1 MKEHTYGWYPSA
13 KNVYEERRLGAPT
26 PYQIEALYRFRDS
39 KYYQP
44 PITPA
49 SVQSHAS
56 QRPVSSTSHASKQ
69 SQHKHAFTLRAKSVP
84 IHTNYRP
91 PPKLILPTPQ
101 ECWSTQTPEAEVAS
115 LPAYVQ
121 PPPSRPTSL
130 RKSATP
136 QATLLS
142 PPPKSV
148 TPKAMPVSPPP
159 KSVTPKVTPPSSASQ
174 PAVTP
179 LATPVVIPSAEQ
191 GVTKVPSTAEMSR
204 KRVQSAK
211 VRRESATTPQR
222 PVKSAGPERASPGH
236 LLTPPVQ
243 TSEGRDHLQIGTVR
257 ESPMP
262 VKTDFNVAWPQPDTL
277 ADEDMIDRTTP
288 LSVTHLRPGAPT
300 PPRSLRPASFQ
311 RTPSARSVI
320 PSPAD
325 KPPSSKKGPLR
336 PKAPSPYKMEQMLEE
351 EEMFRAET
359 PDYET
364 QARKHGW
371 LMEVHGDPLN
381 LKKVS
386 RRLPYTVK
394 VAEPELERDPPKVH
408 MENETFFL
416 NTIPRRPM
424 AFTIDKEWISEMIHA
439 KRMELQKKHGI
450 NYRYKNFSFV
460 Y

>member
-13 KNVYEERRLGAPT
+13 KNVYEERRMGAPT

-49 SVQSHAS
+49 EQRTPKPSSQASMQRSPS
-56 QRPVSSTSHASKQ
+56 QRPASSTSHASKP
-69 SQHKHAFTLRAKSVP
+69 STITLRAKSVP
-84 IHTNYRP
+84 LHTKYKP
-91 PPKLILPTPQ
+91 PPKLMLPKPQ
-101 ECWSTQTPEAEVAS
+101 ECWSTQTPEEEVRALPAS
-115 LPAYVQ
+115 LQV
-121 PPPSRPTSL
+121 SRPVSL

-136 QATLLS
+136 QATPVWQPPTTEQPRDTTIS
-142 PPPKSV
+142 PPPKTV
-148 TPKAMPVSPPP
+148 TPKPTPPP
-159 KSVTPKVTPPSSASQ
+159 SAPVT
-174 PAVTP
+174 TP
-179 LATPVVIPSAEQ
+179 LAAPIVIPTAADQ
-191 GVTKVPSTAEMSR
+191 GVTKAPSTSGLSQKFA
-204 KRVQSAK
+204 RVQSAK
-211 VRRESATTPQR
+211 VRRESATRPQR
-222 PVKSAGPERASPGH
+222 PVKSAGPVRASPG
-236 LLTPPVQ
+236 
-243 TSEGRDHLQIGTVR
+243 LQLAPGEVGIVH

-262 VKTDFNVAWPQPDTL
+262 AHPDFNIAWPQPDTL
-277 ADEDMIDRTTP
+277 AEEDMIDRTTP
-288 LSVTHLRPGAPT
+288 LAFTPIRPSAPT
-300 PPRSLRPASFQ
+300 PPQSLRPASSQ
-311 RTPSARSVI
+311 RTPSVRSGV
-320 PSPAD
+320 PSPAN

-336 PKAPSPYKMEQMLEE
+336 PKAPSPFKMEKMLEE
-351 EEMFRAET
+351 DDIFRAET

-364 QARKHGW
+364 EARKHGW
-371 LMEVHGDPLN
+371 LMEVHGNPLN

-394 VAEPELERDPPKVH
+394 VDEPETERDPPKVH
-408 MENETFFL
+408 MENIETFFL